1 MLSNERQKKILN
13 LLDENGSIQVSELID
28 LFNVSDMTIR
38 RDLILLERKG
48 LLRRVH
54 GGAVLNRGRS
64 YEPPFLSRTSSFL
77 EQKEMIGLAAAQL
90 IQVGESIMLDVGT
103 TTLEVA
109 RAIPQNLNL
118 TIITPS
124 MQIASLLVDHP
135 SVRVILTGGILRPG
149 ELSLVGHL
157 AEQAVRDFFVDKLFL
172 GAAGVDL
179 ESGLTEFNLED
190 TLVKQAMLD
199 RAKEVILVVDST
211 KFSKVAFTAIAPITV
226 VHHIITDREVPDKI
240 AQQIEKMGIKLTL
253 A

>member
-1 MLSNERQKKILN
+1 M
-13 LLDENGSIQVSELID
+13 
-28 LFNVSDMTIR
+28 
-38 RDLILLERKG
+38 
-48 LLRRVH
+48 
-54 GGAVLNRGRS
+54 
-64 YEPPFLSRTSSFL
+64 
-77 EQKEMIGLAAAQL
+77 
-90 IQVGESIMLDVGT
+90 
-103 TTLEVA
+103 
-109 RAIPQNLNL
+109 
-118 TIITPS
+118 
-124 MQIASLLVDHP
+124 
-135 SVRVILTGGILRPG
+135 
-149 ELSLVGHL
+149 
-157 AEQAVRDFFVDKLFL
+157 RDFFVDKLFL